1 MRLFTGID
9 LPGELNRSLARL
21 VERLR
26 PAARIKWSPPDN
38 FHITTKFIGE
48 WPESRLA
55 ELVEAL
61 RTIPPRP
68 AVDITVG
75 GLGWFPNPRAPRV
88 FWVGIDGGSA
98 LKELARNTEQ
108 ALIRLGI
115 AAESKPFSPHLTLA
129 RIKEPAPLEKLH
141 LAISQLPATEFGSFA
156 ADRFYLYLS
165 RRSAAGSVYT
175 KLEEFKL
182 SAP

>member
-9 LPGELNRSLARL
+9 LPVELNRSLARL

-26 PAARIKWSPPDN
+26 PTARIKWSPPAN

-55 ELVEAL
+55 ELVEVL

-68 AVDITVG
+68 AVEIKVG
-75 GLGWFPNPRAPRV
+75 GLGWFPNQRAPRV
-88 FWVGIDGGSA
+88 FWVGVDGGDA
-98 LKELARNTEQ
+98 LKELARETDQ
-108 ALIRLGI
+108 ALQRLGI
-115 AAESKPFSPHLTLA
+115 AVESKPFSPHLTLA
-129 RIKEPAPLEKLH
+129 RIKEPTPLEKLH
-141 LAISQLPATEFGSFA
+141 MTIAQLPAVDFGTFA

-165 RRSAAGSVYT
+165 ERNAAGSVYT

-182 SAP
+182 SAR